1 MGKGKE
7 EHRRT
12 YYVVL
17 QGRSPG
23 VYADK
28 RQAQAQLKGV
38 RGGVIRPLYRATREE
53 ARSFFQR
60 AKERGEVRILGPKG
74 ESKPVGSPLPPGGR
88 LVRIDGSLKEGRAS
102 SSAVVLSQGDGPPL
116 AQGEVYLR
124 HGTSSVEAE
133 MRALV
138 LGLLLLR
145 PGDEAV
151 VWSDLEALER
161 YWYAKEPPPLVAA
174 AKALAAAL
182 GLKVHVK
189 KVPRAQVQQAHQGAA
204 QARREGERVAA
215 TVEALNGLL
224 GRIPPNYR
232 HTALDYL
239 TKAAGRDM
247 TGEGFLRVLGRSA
260 TETARWLL
268 REIQGPEQAEAYLQA
283 AKELNGRGPALLQ
296 ALKEKDRE
304 RAMALKP
311 PSERQLALLRSLG
324 YEGPPPKNMLEAS
337 RKIDALLG

>member
-23 VYADK
+23 VYADEHL
-28 RQAQAQLKGV
+28 AQVQLKGV
-38 RGGVIRPLYRATREE
+38 RGGVIRTLYQATRAE
-53 ARSFFQR
+53 ARRFFQR
-60 AKERGEVRILGPKG
+60 AKERGEVCVLGPKG
-74 ESKPVGSPLPPGGR
+74 EVRVLGPK
-88 LVRIDGSLKEGRAS
+88 LVRIDGSLKEGQAS
-102 SSAVVLSQGDGPPL
+102 SSAVILSQGDGPPL

-124 HGTSSVEAE
+124 HGATSVEAE

-189 KVPRAQVQQAHQGAA
+189 KVPRAQVRQAHQGAA
-204 QARREGERVAA
+204 QARREGERAAA

-247 TGEGFLRVLGRSA
+247 TGEDFLRVLGGSA

-283 AKELNGRGPALLQ
+283 AKELNRHGPALLQ

-337 RKIDALLG
+337 RKIEALLG